1 MTKDTTPGFALTQ
14 KKCTV
19 CAPGTPVIDELKAK
33 PYLAQVPGWELALS
47 NRAIKR
53 RYVFKDFMSGLAF
66 VNKVAEIVEA
76 EAHHPD
82 IMMGWGYV
90 EIILWT
96 HTISGLHE
104 NDFIIAA
111 KINAVQP

>member
-1 MTKDTTPGFALTQ
+1 MAKETTLAQ

-19 CAPGTPVIDELKAK
+19 CAPGTPPIDDLNAR
-33 PYLAQVPGWELALS
+33 PYLEQVPGWELSLS

-53 RYVFKDFMSGLAF
+53 RFVFKDFMAGLAF
-66 VNKVAEIVEA
+66 VNKVAEVAEA

-90 EIILWT
+90 EIVLWT

-104 NDFIIAA
+104 NDFIMAA
-111 KINAVQP
+111 KFNEMQPD

>member
-1 MTKDTTPGFALTQ
+1 MKKDSMLAA

-19 CAPGTPVIDELKAK
+19 CAPGTVPIDEFKARS
-33 PYLAQVPGWELALS
+33 YLEQVPGWELALS

-53 RYVFKDFMSGLAF
+53 RFVFKDFLSGLAF
-66 VNKVAEIVEA
+66 VNKVAEVAEA

-90 EIILWT
+90 ECVLWT

-104 NDFIIAA
+104 NDFIMAA
-111 KINAVQP
+111 KINALAPA

>member
-1 MTKDTTPGFALTQ
+1 MSKDTMLAQ

-19 CAPGTPVIDELKAK
+19 CAPGTPAIDAVKAR
-33 PYLAQVPGWELALS
+33 PLLEQIPGWEMTLS
-47 NRAIKR
+47 DRAIKR

-66 VNKVAEIVEA
+66 VNKVGEVAEA
-76 EAHHPD
+76 EGHHPD

-90 EIILWT
+90 EIVLWT

-104 NDFIIAA
+104 NDFIMAA
-111 KINAVQP
+111 KINALL

>member
-1 MTKDTTPGFALTQ
+1 MKKDTMLAT

-19 CAPGTPVIDELKAK
+19 CAPGTVAVDEFKAR
-33 PYLAQVPGWELALS
+33 PFLEQLPGWELALS
-47 NRAIKR
+47 NRAVKR
-53 RYVFKDFMSGLAF
+53 RFAFKDFMAGIAF
-66 VNKVAEIVEA
+66 INKVAEVAEA

-90 EIILWT
+90 EVVFWT

-104 NDFIIAA
+104 NDFIMAA
-111 KINAVQP
+111 KVNALLPS

>member
-1 MTKDTTPGFALTQ
+1 MPKDTTLAQ

-19 CAPGTPVIDELKAK
+19 CAPGTPAIDDLKAR
-33 PYLAQVPGWELALS
+33 PYLEQVPGWELSLS

-53 RYVFKDFMSGLAF
+53 RFVFKDFMAGLAF
-66 VNKVAEIVEA
+66 INKIAQIAEA
-76 EAHHPD
+76 EGHHPD

-90 EIILWT
+90 EVVLWT

-104 NDFIIAA
+104 NDFIMAA
-111 KINAVQP
+111 KINALMPS

>member
-1 MTKDTTPGFALTQ
+1 MLAQ

-19 CAPGTPVIDELKAK
+19 CAPGTPAIDALKAR
-33 PYLAQVPGWELALS
+33 PLLEQIPGWELTLS
-47 NRAIKR
+47 DRAIKR
-53 RYVFKDFMSGLAF
+53 RFVFKDFMSGLAF
-66 VNKVAEIVEA
+66 VNKVAEIAEA

-90 EIILWT
+90 EIVLWT

-111 KINAVQP
+111 KLNALV